1 MKKNPLQLFIATQN
15 YSSWSMRPWFAMKAM
30 GLEFEATVFPG
41 RAEWEAVAAEF
52 FPAPRLPIL
61 VHHDIVVW
69 ESTAIMDYLSEAFP
83 ALNWWP
89 TDSRARTLARAM
101 SAEMHAGF
109 AALRAA
115 LPLNMRK
122 DLPGQGSV
130 NDARHDID
138 RVCTL
143 WRLARTQHGH
153 DGPFLFGRFSSVDA
167 MFAPVAARFKTYAV
181 ELDETCQAYCDAI
194 NSMAPMSEWTAAARA
209 ETRVIDRYEITGDQH
224 VRVQ

>member
-1 MKKNPLQLFIATQN
+1 MKKDSLQLFIATKN
-15 YSSWSMRPWFAMKAM
+15 YSSWSMRPWFALKAM
-30 GLEFEATVFPG
+30 GLDFEETVFPG
-41 RAEWEAVAAEF
+41 RAEWEAVAPEF

-61 VHHDIVVW
+61 LHNDIVVW
-69 ESTAIMDYLSEAFP
+69 ESTAIMEYLSEAFP
-83 ALNWWP
+83 SLNWWP
-89 TDSRARTLARAM
+89 ADSRARTLARSM

-109 AALRAA
+109 PALRAA

-122 DLPGQGSV
+122 DLAGKGRV
-130 NDARHDID
+130 HEAIHDID

-143 WRLARTQHGH
+143 WRLARMQHGH
-153 DGPFLFGRFSSVDA
+153 GGPFLFGRFSNVDA

-194 NSMAPMSEWTAAARA
+194 NSMAPMSEWAAAARE
-209 ETRVIDRYEITGDQH
+209 ETRIIDRYEIAIEPG